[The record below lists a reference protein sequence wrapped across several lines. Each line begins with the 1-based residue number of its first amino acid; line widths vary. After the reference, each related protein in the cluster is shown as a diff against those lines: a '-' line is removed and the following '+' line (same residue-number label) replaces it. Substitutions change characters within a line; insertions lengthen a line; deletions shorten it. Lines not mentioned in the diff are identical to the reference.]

1 MRPGDLK
8 VLEHA
13 NRFSDNN
20 ILHCCGWAGDKN
32 RVEVWQDYPAK
43 VINWATFIEDMDLTE
58 GKAFFGGR
66 CVLGGFDN
74 RPQGVLCSGTKE
86 EVEAYTAALLEKHG
100 TRGVVIGADCTLP
113 RNIDLNRISWVV
125 EAVGKYGRGE

>member
-1 MRPGDLK
+1 M
-8 VLEHA
+8 
-13 NRFSDNN
+13 
-20 ILHCCGWAGDKN
+20 
-32 RVEVWQDYPAK
+32 EVWQDYPAK